1 MTKEEFLAK
10 LESLRTFD
18 FEFNGTTY
26 LISLEKKTD
35 SSGKEIQKIYFGEQ
49 YLPPQEYENFAHLM
63 ADCEIGFRYLREVI
77 KSLDL

>member
-1 MTKEEFLAK
+1 MTKEEFEAK

-26 LISLEKKTD
+26 VISLEKKTD
-35 SSGKEIQKIYFGEQ
+35 KNGNKTQKIYFGEQ
-49 YLPPQEYENFAHLM
+49 YMPPQEYENFAHLM

-77 KSLDL
+77 KSLSL